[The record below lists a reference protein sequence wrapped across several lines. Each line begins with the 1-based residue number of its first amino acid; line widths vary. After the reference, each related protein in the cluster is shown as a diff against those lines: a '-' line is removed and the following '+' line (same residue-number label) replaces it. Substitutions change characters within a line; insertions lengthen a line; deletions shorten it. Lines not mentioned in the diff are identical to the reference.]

1 MPTVCQVPCYTPFS
15 ASFHRSLTAFQEVG
29 CLTQDTIHPPISAAQ
44 NNKGLFL
51 AHAAHV
57 NMGCALCSPPS
68 GTHADGV
75 ANISIVTWHQGRWQ
89 RSVLKVVPQQFS
101 VTTQEATQVIL
112 HSQLTGQNASH
123 DPSQP
128 QEGQEMPSSCV
139 PGRWELESAGIC
151 TTNGYHIGVFIIPI
165 FIDDNVVALRGE
177 ATCPTSHS

>member
-1 MPTVCQVPCYTPFS
+1 MP
-15 ASFHRSLTAFQEVG
+15 
-29 CLTQDTIHPPISAAQ
+29 DTMLHALQCIVSPEPHCIPRGGLYHAGYNPSPPTSAAQ

-89 RSVLKVVPQQFS
+89 RNVLKVVPQQFS
-101 VTTQEATQVIL
+101 VTTQEAIQVIL
-112 HSQLTGQNASH
+112 QSQLTGQNASH

-128 QEGQEMPSSCV
+128 QEGQEMPSFRV
-139 PGRWELESAGIC
+139 LAGGGR
-151 TTNGYHIGVFIIPI
+151 
-165 FIDDNVVALRGE
+165 
-177 ATCPTSHS
+177 